1 MKWLYDT
8 VRELSFLIRGKKR
21 RESYYDYMPP
31 DRAASAGGDARCTL
45 RIRYVDE
52 RGNRT
57 QRDIAIYPLG
67 ATDRRFQAYC
77 SLRRDT
83 RDFLFERIERATDLD
98 TGEILTQAD
107 VFRRVHPGR
116 RVPAGLV

>member
-1 MKWLYDT
+1 MRGMYQ
-8 VRELSFLIRGKKR
+8 LIRAIILLLRGPKP
-21 RESYYDYMPP
+21 RERHYDYMPS
-31 DRAASAGGDARCTL
+31 DRAVGASVDTRCTL

-67 ATDRRFQAYC
+67 ATNRRFQAYC

-98 TGEILTQAD
+98 TGEVLSQAD

-116 RVPAGLV
+116 RVPDEIR